1 MDIDEKEKNVLNLEK
16 EDFEKMDDH
25 QRIHCVGIILL
36 SMAKRNEVLSNIITS
51 FDPIEQKMIIR
62 DYFTPLFENFNKL
75 STFFK
80 KASYF
85 GSAALPVMMMN
96 RCRRCGLARSTAA

>member
-80 KASYF
+80 KFHDHVVETQESIHKET
-85 GSAALPVMMMN
+85 PPPHVH
-96 RCRRCGLARSTAA
+96 